1 MTLLAVYGLLRILF
15 SVLPP
20 AANVHASLVSWT
32 DSLLAL
38 FCLAMHWCTATTQT
52 PVSLSI
58 LGSLLILLD
67 NMDDSDTLSQMLH
80 NVHKLPCIR
89 LFGLSLLTLDSLL
102 VLEAFLSLGL
112 SLLLDILAADNTASS
127 LNKSTANITLN
138 GITHQS
144 RN

>member
-1 MTLLAVYGLLRILF
+1 
-15 SVLPP
+15 
-20 AANVHASLVSWT
+20 
-32 DSLLAL
+32 
-38 FCLAMHWCTATTQT
+38 MHWCTATTQT